1 MSDQN
6 WKPRFRAPPSSVTKV
21 LRSSAF
27 LHSRER
33 AGAIAEN
40 PQELRDLADLVG
52 TLDHE
57 EAPLT
62 VVADRVV
69 AAVRLLRARADR
81 LDAAAPPT
89 STSPDSGA
97 STTGATPSAAVETR
111 ERLLVASLH
120 YLVTPVDLVPDFQ
133 PGGYI
138 DDVVLLAWVFGVATS
153 ELTPY
158 LSEAPDGDD
167 TGDTKA

>member
-6 WKPRFRAPPSSVTKV
+6 WKPLFRAPPSSVTKV

-33 AGAIAEN
+33 AAAIAEN
-40 PQELRDLADLVG
+40 PQELRELADLVE
-52 TLDHE
+52 TLDH
-57 EAPLT
+57 AQPPLA

-69 AAVRLLRARADR
+69 SAVRLLRARADR
-81 LDAAAPPT
+81 LDAAASPT
-89 STSPDSGA
+89 RTSPDSGGT
-97 STTGATPSAAVETR
+97 TTGETPSAGVETR

-158 LSEAPDGDD
+158 LTEAPDGDGAGAD
-167 TGDTKA
+167 EA